1 MCNNNMKYQI
11 TGKNISI
18 TEGMETK
25 IIKKL
30 DGLEKF
36 LMIKDDVECRVVVS
50 IVPEGQ
56 KIEVSIP
63 TKVALLRGE
72 VADRD
77 LYAAID
83 MVVDKLVQQIARA
96 KTKMDRRHRENLG
109 KAFVLSEIEDVNMS
123 EIPVKTKTIT
133 VDEIDLDT
141 AIANMELSGHNF
153 YIYRDDEDGRI
164 AVVYKRNNGGYG
176 LIEVEN

>member
-1 MCNNNMKYQI
+1 MKYQI
-11 TGKNISI
+11 TGKNITI
-18 TEGMETK
+18 TDGMETK

-63 TKVALLRGE
+63 TKFALLRGE

-109 KAFVLSEIEDVNMS
+109 KAFVLSEIADVEMN